1 MTTITNDPSKLGTF
15 VLSIYFNNKRAELDV
30 NNGWK
35 LLCLDGTFQIKQD
48 IITNETVTM
57 NVQRIVTRKNFC

>member
-1 MTTITNDPSKLGTF
+1 MTTITNDPSKLGIL
-15 VLSIYFNNKRAELDV
+15 VLTIYFNNKRAELDV

-35 LLCLDGTFQIKQD
+35 MLCLDGTFQIKQD

-57 NVQRIVTRKNFC
+57 NVHRIVRRKNVC